1 MRFKTHIYYD
11 SKKNNRSYNKQN
23 KLMRIQY
30 IYSPLIKLIKSIVK
44 FTAATN
50 ARMRNGKYFMST
62 NFVECEIRSF
72 LNRSACH
79 EIMHLASAIYI
90 KSNTMLPNSNHSFSV
105 ASLVFLSSLF
115 NSFLL
120 FLFFTT
126 MATIAIPTP
135 HIAAMIGL
143 MYL

>member
-1 MRFKTHIYYD
+1 MIVLII
-11 SKKNNRSYNKQN
+11 NKI
-23 KLMRIQY
+23 KLCVSNISILLHQLTRNF
-30 IYSPLIKLIKSIVK
+30 SHLIKLIKSIIK

-50 ARMRNGKYFMST
+50 ARMKSGKYFMST
-62 NFVECEIRSF
+62 YFVECEIRSF

-79 EIMHLASAIYI
+79 KTMHLASAIYN
-90 KSNTMLPNSNHSFSV
+90 KSNTMLPNSNHSFFV

-126 MATIAIPTP
+126 MATIAIAIPTP

>member
-1 MRFKTHIYYD
+1 MIVLII
-11 SKKNNRSYNKQN
+11 NKI
-23 KLMRIQY
+23 KLCVSNISILLHQLTRNF
-30 IYSPLIKLIKSIVK
+30 SHLIKLIKSIIK

-50 ARMRNGKYFMST
+50 ARMKSGKYLMST
-62 NFVECEIRSF
+62 YFVECEIRSF

-79 EIMHLASAIYI
+79 KTMHLASAIYN
-90 KSNTMLPNSNHSFSV
+90 KSNTMLPNSNHSFFV